1 MAKLIHMNPITGEV
15 ATIAGFIQFDKG
27 IAEVSN
33 EVAAQIQV
41 SDIRVELGDE
51 PQKEEPKEEKEA
63 EQAEEKEVK
72 EAAPVKAP
80 TKKAP
85 AKK

>member
-51 PQKEEPKEEKEA
+51 PQKEEPKEEKE
-63 EQAEEKEVK
+63 V
-72 EAAPVKAP
+72 EAPAPKAPV
-80 TKKAP
+80 KKAP